1 MLTVLNSL
9 CKPVFPEIAF
19 ALRPEHAAAHF
30 STTSATLRLA
40 APMLTVTCGPVD
52 TSAEHDH
59 SYLTRSMNR
68 VKQRNAGTLEIYR
81 SSVLS
86 RLGQILSAKHEA
98 PQVASTQP
106 PPPPPPPLPVH
117 SLHVRTHSEVPAPPL
132 PSLPAPPRRV
142 TSAPM
147 SSSGLNILTDAS
159 SLSEPYNSGVDS
171 FSSLASEEPSDLGT
185 PSPQSN
191 FSAASNLRANL
202 LAKRKLANRTPVT
215 GFEQAT
221 HMGIGFESDTAGS
234 SRSGV
239 ALPGSE
245 GSTMKTENGLTL
257 TPIGEEV
264 VSTTPLKSLR
274 LNDSSKRF
282 TFSAGESPQKALTPH
297 PRDTTFSAPT
307 SNGSA
312 VSESLD
318 LAHQEAFAHSVFG
331 VPPPNPFGDI
341 CTVTFLGTGSAT
353 PSKYRNGSCIMLA
366 FSSPEQHGFA
376 GPFSDQGPVVPAK
389 KQVVLLDCGEGTAT
403 QMFQSVASDIK
414 RFDEILLNIKVI
426 WISHHHADHIC
437 GVPMLL
443 EQIKRAQMRRA
454 AAAKA
459 GEEHHNAHA
468 HSHRNSM
475 RRVPTVSKYDMRSM
489 FSTGGYEAGKVMIIG
504 SEAVLKYF
512 EFSACVAGL
521 DDLVTFTPI
530 VNTLYAGATS
540 EIAAAT
546 GGVLTRLRSIPVQH
560 CHSSYGLVLDFKSN
574 HKIVYS
580 GDCRPSQ
587 SLVKA
592 GIDCDLLIHEA
603 TFDDSKQEDAVKKR
617 HSTSS
622 EARRMAVQMRAKH
635 TVLTHFSQR
644 YPLEASSALSA
655 LADQPIDQPD
665 AFAPAPPAHHGHH
678 THHGHGHHAAAPKA
692 SAARGAAVSY
702 DFLKFSFPSQAESL
716 PLVTA
721 ALGSVLTALEE
732 ERRRIKEAA
741 DANHLST

>member
-1 MLTVLNSL
+1 MLSVLNSL
-9 CKPVFPEIAF
+9 CKPVFPEIAQ
-19 ALRPEHAAAHF
+19 ALRPEHGPCHF

-40 APMLTVTCGPVD
+40 APMLTVPCGPVD
-52 TSAEHDH
+52 ASAEHDAA
-59 SYLTRSMNR
+59 YLAKSVNR
-68 VKQRNAGTLEIYR
+68 VKQRNASMSEIYR
-81 SSVLS
+81 CSVLP
-86 RLGQILSAKHEA
+86 RLCQILTAKQPTPHASAM
-98 PQVASTQP
+98 Q
-106 PPPPPPPLPVH
+106 PPPPPPPLPSYSH
-117 SLHVRTHSEVPAPPL
+117 HTRTHSEVLAPPH

-147 SSSGLNILTDAS
+147 TVPSSAGVSLNILTDAS
-159 SLSEPYNSGVDS
+159 SLSEPYNSGADS
-171 FSSLASEEPSDLGT
+171 FSSLASDEPSETGT

-215 GFEQAT
+215 SFEQAA
-221 HMGIGFESDTAGS
+221 HMGIGFEKDFTAGS
-234 SRSGV
+234 SKSDA

-257 TPIGEEV
+257 TPVVGEEV
-264 VSTTPLKSLR
+264 VSITPLKSLR
-274 LNDSSKRF
+274 LNDSSKHF
-282 TFSAGESPQKALTPH
+282 TFSSGDSPQKTATPH
-297 PRDTTFSAPT
+297 LRESSVSAPT
-307 SNGSA
+307 SNWSA
-312 VSESLD
+312 VSESVD
-318 LAHQEAFAHSVFG
+318 LARQEAFAHAVFG

-353 PSKYRNGSCIMLA
+353 PSKYRNGSSIMLA
-366 FSSPEQHGFA
+366 FNSPEQHGFT

-403 QMFQSVASDIK
+403 QIFQSVASDIA
-414 RFDEILLNIKVI
+414 RFDETLLGIKII
-426 WISHHHADHIC
+426 WISHHHADHIT

-454 AAAKA
+454 AASKA
-459 GEEHHNAHA
+459 AGDEQHSHAHA
-468 HSHRNSM
+468 HRNSM

-560 CHSSYGLVLDFKSN
+560 CHSSYGLVLDFKSG

-622 EARRMAVQMRAKH
+622 EARRMAVQMHAKH

-644 YPLEASSALSA
+644 YPLEVSSALHA
-655 LADQPIDQPD
+655 LADQPGDDPS
-665 AFAPAPPAHHGHH
+665 APQSHHHGA
-678 THHGHGHHAAAPKA
+678 HGA

-741 DANHLST
+741 DSNLEGTVV